1 MNKENVITLD
11 VRPILASGVDP
22 FDAIMAKLKEIDK
35 KETLLVINTFE
46 PVPLLNI
53 LKTKGYRYE
62 VERPEKGIV
71 HTYLIS
77 DESNKKENPLDNI
90 SSENRELAFEDL
102 EQKFKGRIKEIDV
115 RDLEMPMPMVT
126 VLETLEQLNQGE
138 ALFVHHARLP
148 QYLLP
153 ELENREYKLVTK
165 EIDDENI
172 KLIIYK

>member
-1 MNKENVITLD
+1 MDKNNIVELD

-35 KETLLVINTFE
+35 TKTLLIINTFE
-46 PVPLLNI
+46 PIPILNI

-62 VERPEKGIV
+62 VERPENGV
-71 HTYLIS
+71 VYTYLIA
-77 DESNKKENPLDNI
+77 DESNKAENQLDNI
-90 SSENRELAFEDL
+90 SSKNRELSFDDL
-102 EQKFKGRIKEIDV
+102 EQKFSGKLKEIDV

-126 VLETLEQLNQGE
+126 VLETLELLDPSE
-138 ALFVHHARLP
+138 ALYVHNKKLP

-153 ELENREYKLVTK
+153 ELDNRNYKLVSK
-165 EIDDENI
+165 EIDENNL